1 MVRSSQ
7 ATTFSSSP
15 YFFDRGAHGTAQP
28 ITERINV
35 KHQYLFKAKKKVYL
49 KERTCFYSHIP
60 DQLYH
65 ITFQKALEA
74 SILAYVC
81 FILFLAYSEIDLMP
95 FNKERHPMKPHR
107 LTLTNALV
115 MGYGLD
121 KQIHHIYDPRPA
133 TKEELE
139 NYHDSDYIDFLSK
152 FVTPPFES
160 CSTSS

>member
-35 KHQYLFKAKKKVYL
+35 NHQYLLKAKKKKVHL

-65 ITFQKALEA
+65 ITFQKVLEA
-74 SILAYVC
+74 SILAYVY
-81 FILFLAYSEIDLMP
+81 FILFLVYSEIDL
-95 FNKERHPMKPHR
+95 
-107 LTLTNALV
+107 
-115 MGYGLD
+115 
-121 KQIHHIYDPRPA
+121 
-133 TKEELE
+133 
-139 NYHDSDYIDFLSK
+139 
-152 FVTPPFES
+152 TPS
-160 CSTSS
+160 